1 MRVARSRD
9 VSLRSWLSE
18 PRLQSVDV
26 DSDAL
31 IDVHREILAGKPMML
46 GVFREFYDQC
56 MSIDRRYFTG
66 EGSRV
71 EVGAGVSLFKQYYP
85 EVTATDI
92 KPSPYLDDVVGALAM
107 PYQAG
112 SVRAI
117 YAINCFHHL
126 PSPDRFFSELER
138 VLVPGGGCVLIDP
151 YYGLLARWLYPRL
164 FDSETFDMS
173 QTTWETTDH
182 TMGIMTGANQ
192 ALSYLVF
199 VRDRAIF
206 KDRHPGLQLVGHRPL
221 TNYPRYLLSGGL
233 NFRQILPS
241 AAIGP
246 IKLGERVLSPFARI
260 FGLHHVVVIRK
271 RLPT

>member
-1 MRVARSRD
+1 M
-9 VSLRSWLSE
+9 SLRSWLAE

-26 DSDAL
+26 DSGAL

-56 MSIDRRYFTG
+56 MSLDQRYFSG
-66 EGSRV
+66 QGLRV

-92 KPSPYLDDVVGALAM
+92 KPSRYLDDVVDALAM
-107 PYQAG
+107 PYQAE

-126 PSPDRFFSELER
+126 PSPDRFFAELAR
-138 VLVPGGGCVLIDP
+138 VLVAGGGCVLIDP
-151 YYGLLARWLYPRL
+151 YYGPLARWLYPRL

-173 QTTWETTDH
+173 QTSWESTDDRRGV
-182 TMGIMTGANQ
+182 MSGANQ

-206 KDRHPGLQLVGHRPL
+206 RDRHPALELVGNRPL
-221 TNYPRYLLSGGL
+221 TSYPRYLMSGGL
-233 NFRQILPS
+233 NFRQIIPS

-246 IKLGERVLSPFARI
+246 IKLGERVLSPFARVL
-260 FGLHHVVVIRK
+260 GLHHVVVIRK
-271 RLPT
+271 RPPV

>member
-1 MRVARSRD
+1 M
-9 VSLRSWLSE
+9 SLRSWLSE

-26 DSDAL
+26 DSAAL

-46 GVFREFYDQC
+46 GVFREFYDRC
-56 MSIDRRYFTG
+56 MSIDRRYFSG

-71 EVGAGVSLFKQYYP
+71 EIGAGVSLFKRYYP
-85 EVTATDI
+85 EIIATDI
-92 KPSPYLDDVVGALAM
+92 KPSPYLDDVVDALAM
-107 PYQAG
+107 PYQAE

-138 VLVPGGGCVLIDP
+138 VLVAGGGCVLIDP

-173 QTTWETTDH
+173 QTTWEGADH
-182 TMGIMTGANQ
+182 PMGIMTGANQ
-192 ALSYLVF
+192 ALSYIVF

-206 KDRHPGLQLVGHRPL
+206 RDRHPGLQLVDHRPL

-246 IKLGERVLSPFARI
+246 IKLGERVFSPFARI

-271 RLPT
+271 RPT